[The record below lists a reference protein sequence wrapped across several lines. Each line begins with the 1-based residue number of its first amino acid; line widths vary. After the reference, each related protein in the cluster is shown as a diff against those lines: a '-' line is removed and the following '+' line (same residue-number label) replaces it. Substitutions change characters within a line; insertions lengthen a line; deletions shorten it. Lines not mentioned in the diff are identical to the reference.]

1 MLILE
6 SKRDYE
12 YITIVYYTC
21 MYIFIYYIHINRGYF
36 LSGFYG

>member
-12 YITIVYYTC
+12 YITIVYYIC
-21 MYIFIYYIHINRGYF
+21 IYIIYINRGYF
-36 LSGFYG
+36 LSGFYGY